1 VSVQGILPADEGRSF
16 SYINTSAWVTPPA
29 DPCPALVGDI
39 RADVVIVGGGYTG
52 LNAALVLKEGGV
64 DVVLLEMGFCGSGA
78 SGRNAGHLAPTMGRN
93 LPSLVQ
99 QVGKERAA
107 QFMRFNDRSVHTVEE
122 TLINHQID
130 CDYEPVG
137 NITCGVHA
145 GHRDL
150 VTQTAALADS
160 LGVDVSFLTEQEMR
174 QRRLPEAFQFGV
186 LDPRG
191 GHLNPGKYVM
201 GLRRAA
207 LAAGVR
213 IFENTRVTHIDETQ
227 VPVLVTTDTGS
238 VRAEKAIIAS
248 NGYTPASLGR
258 LKSKIFPI
266 RVTLFRTAPLTSQQI
281 ETLGWTGRQGIITGH
296 SAIEHYRLTADNRI
310 LGGSKYVQYR
320 YGSRLADGYQPYVF
334 DRFTRL
340 VTERFPE
347 LPDLQIEAF
356 WGGWIGMT
364 PDFLPLSF
372 SNRRGN
378 LYYGM
383 GYNGHG
389 IAHATSN
396 GRMLADQVLGRTN
409 EDVDLFRRWMIPLP
423 PEPLRWLAI
432 NGMKRHYERADQAV
446 DADLRRAQAGRRNV
460 KPELTKPKSID

>member
-1 VSVQGILPADEGRSF
+1 MSLGSISPADEGRRF
-16 SYINTSAWVTPPA
+16 NYINTSAWVAPPA
-29 DPCPALVGDI
+29 DLCPTLTGDI
-39 RADVVIVGGGYTG
+39 RADVVVVGGGYTG
-52 LNAALVLKEGGV
+52 LHAALALKEAGV

-93 LPSLVQ
+93 LPSLVE
-99 QVGKERAA
+99 QVGSERAA
-107 QFMRFNDRSVHTVEE
+107 QFMRFNDRSVHNVEE
-122 TLINHQID
+122 TLVKYQID

-137 NITCGVHA
+137 NITCGVHPR
-145 GHRDL
+145 HLDT
-150 VTQTAALADS
+150 VIETAALAES
-160 LGVDVSFLTEQEMR
+160 LGVNVSFLTENDMR
-174 QRRLPEAFQFGV
+174 RHRLPEAFGFGV

-207 LAAGVR
+207 LEAGVR
-213 IFENTRVTHIDETQ
+213 VFENTRVTRIDETQ
-227 VPVLVTTDTGS
+227 APVLLTTDAGS
-238 VRAEKAIIAS
+238 VRADKAIIAS

-258 LKSKIFPI
+258 LKTRVFPI
-266 RVTLFRTAPLTSQQI
+266 RVTLFRTAPLTPQQL
-281 ETLGWTGRQGIITGH
+281 ETLGWTGREGIITAH

-310 LGGSKYVQYR
+310 LGGSKHVQYR
-320 YGSRLADGYQPYVF
+320 YGSRLADGYQPSVF
-334 DRFTRL
+334 ERFTQL
-340 VTERFPE
+340 MTERFPE
-347 LPDLQIEAF
+347 LPELQIEAF

-396 GRMLADQVLGRTN
+396 GQMLADQVLDRPS
-409 EDVDLFRRWMIPLP
+409 EDVDLFKRWMIPLP

-432 NGMKRHYERADQAV
+432 NGMKWHFERADQAV
-446 DADLRRAQAGRRNV
+446 DADLRLA
-460 KPELTKPKSID
+460 